1 MSEILVINE
10 LPEDVFSKYLQ
21 GRGWNVTRR
30 NFRDQ
35 LQTEIMNFKLES
47 SPSGKVSPSL
57 ILLINYSHKDGL
69 IMKRTFSSSLIILIN
84 GGKKDFS
91 PFMSVVNEEY
101 LDFVPFSSWK
111 EFEFLCNVENLRKRL
126 KENKLLTHYFN
137 DRYYNDIGRRARMV
151 YEINR
156 EPNFKPIKEGFSE
169 FIKAMIYLSKL
180 YIDWLNAWE
189 IELIN
194 LDIPITF
201 EYSEKNKKVKSA
213 VAALKNNYKGLPI
226 VREGDKIFLEDIET
240 LVIQA
245 TDTEVTFSFGE
256 PVSRNILSHIKS
268 FKARP
273 IIDLLEKKYAIFS
286 FEALLN
292 KKVPYGP
299 AEFLALGEK
308 AKSNKRD
315 DFLNNYSTIF
325 FSNETDKIRRDRSQ
339 VEAMIK
345 IMGLEFFTLVVGPA
359 ATGKTFLTAA
369 ANYQFN
375 KNNRNVLIVS
385 HSNLGVDNLICETA
399 KYSDDK
405 VFRLGNDLKVISAP
419 AQQFH
424 CEKRF
429 MLKDNPRK
437 YERDYLR
444 KNPQGLILGCTIDSF
459 RWVSEYLKGLDI
471 KIDVVVVDEASRG
484 FFLDLL
490 PVIMAARDK
499 VVLIGDNKQLGN
511 ISLPKELMEFFEKK
525 ISEHENF
532 SKLDLPKSLAYYF
545 ERGFFNSLIELNYFP
560 ANLLS
565 TNRRSLEKINN
576 LVSTVFYE
584 GKLKTGRFNPSNSGK
599 LTFIETLT
607 PEKKM
612 GTSYVNPGEANLVI
626 AKFIMTAVNH
636 LKQKGRITDLVIIT
650 PYMAQVHLFKKRL
663 RKHLLFNSTLKEQV
677 NEKNIEEILSQLVI
691 TVDAIQ
697 GGQRKFVFV
706 SLVRSN
712 SKGEI
717 GFNND
722 IRRLNV
728 ALSRAQESLMIIG
741 NPNPFLECQY
751 EDIRQAFKKIMEI
764 IKR

>member
-1 MSEILVINE
+1 MNEILVINE
-10 LPEDVFSKYLQ
+10 LPEDVFSNHLQ

-30 NFRDQ
+30 SYRDQ
-35 LQTEIMNFKLES
+35 LQTEIMNFKLD
-47 SPSGKVSPSL
+47 SGPLDSVSPNL
-57 ILLINYSHKDGL
+57 ILLVNYSQHDGL
-69 IMKRTFSSSLIILIN
+69 RMKRTFRSSIVLMLS

-91 PFMSVVNEEY
+91 PFMTIVNEEY
-101 LDFVPFSSWK
+101 SDYVSFSNWK

-126 KENKLLTHYFN
+126 KDNKLLTHYFN
-137 DRYYNDIGRRARMV
+137 DQYFNDRGRQGRMV

-156 EPNFKPIKEGFSE
+156 ESNFKPIKEGFSE

-180 YIDWLNAWE
+180 YIDWLNSWE

-194 LDIPITF
+194 LNIPIAF
-201 EYSEKNKKVKSA
+201 EYSEKNKKVRSA
-213 VAALKNNYKGLPI
+213 VATLKNNYKGLPI
-226 VREGDKIFLEDIET
+226 VREGDKVFLEDIET

-245 TDTEVTFSFGE
+245 TDTEVTLSFGE
-256 PVSRNILSHIKS
+256 PLSRNIFSHIKS
-268 FKARP
+268 FRARP
-273 IIDLLEKKYAIFS
+273 KIDLLEKKYALFS

-292 KKVPYGP
+292 AKNSSVP

-308 AKSNKRD
+308 AKSNKRED
-315 DFLNNYSTIF
+315 YLRNYSTIF

-339 VEAMIK
+339 IEAMIK
-345 IMGLEFFTLVVGPA
+345 IMGPEFFTLVVGPA

-375 KNNRNVLIVS
+375 RNNQNVLIVS

-399 KYSDDK
+399 KYSDDR
-405 VFRLGNDLKVISAP
+405 VFRIGNDLKVISTE

-429 MLKDNPRK
+429 QGKENPRK
-437 YERDYLR
+437 CERDFLR

-471 KIDVVVVDEASRG
+471 KIDVVMVDEASRG

-490 PVIMAARDK
+490 PVIMAAKDK

-532 SKLDLPKSLAYYF
+532 SKLSLPKSLAYYF
-545 ERGFFNSLIELNYFP
+545 ERGFFNSLIELSYFP

-599 LTFIETLT
+599 LTFVETLT
-607 PEKKM
+607 PEMKM
-612 GTSYVNPGEANLVI
+612 GTSYVNPGEANVVI
-626 AKFIMTAVNH
+626 SKFIMTAVNH
-636 LKQKGRITDLVIIT
+636 LKQKGKITDLVIIT

-677 NEKNIEEILSQLVI
+677 NSENIEEILSQLVI

-712 SKGEI
+712 RKGEI

-728 ALSRAQESLMIIG
+728 ALSRAQESLTIIG

-751 EDIRQAFKKIMEI
+751 EDIQQAFQKIMEI
-764 IKR
+764 IK